1 MHGVHS
7 DQGVQSGHLFSLH
20 ACTLY
25 YLSNHL
31 TDTNINILH
40 AHLGE
45 LQLLEALVVLLVPRP
60 GVGVDALPPLGAGAA
75 PAGLGAGAPLRP
87 GVL

>member
-1 MHGVHS
+1 M
-7 DQGVQSGHLFSLH
+7 
-20 ACTLY
+20 Y
-25 YLSNHL
+25 P
-31 TDTNINILH
+31 
-40 AHLGE
+40 HLGE

-75 PAGLGAGAPLRP
+75 PASLGAGAPLRP